1 MVVEV
6 LVFGEGSAGC
16 GDGEFAG
23 VEVPELDAG
32 AVVGS
37 FDAAIELRSSGRQD
51 KLRDVEL
58 LASLLEL
65 GPELGAA
72 VDLDGMEG
80 EGQVLDHGLQETLG
94 VTGGGAGID
103 TCHHVLADRGDGP
116 ELLEMRAVEGYRQV
130 IDLDELAGLGG
141 PGAVAPSLGVA
152 RWKER
157 RFFSLT
163 RPRQKAQGRI
173 RPKRTPWARMR
184 PTVDSLR

>member
-1 MVVEV
+1 MRLESGGLPCGKVLHGRHHVQGSMRSEVVVEV

-94 VTGGGAGID
+94 RYGRWRGNR
-103 TCHHVLADRGDGP
+103 HVSPCACRP
-116 ELLEMRAVEGYRQV
+116 ARR
-130 IDLDELAGLGG
+130 
-141 PGAVAPSLGVA
+141 PG
-152 RWKER
+152 
-157 RFFSLT
+157 
-163 RPRQKAQGRI
+163 
-173 RPKRTPWARMR
+173 TP
-184 PTVDSLR
+184 

>member
-1 MVVEV
+1 MRSEVVVEV
-6 LVFGEGSAGC
+6 LVVGEGGSGC

-37 FDAAIELRSSGRQD
+37 FDAAIELRSSRRQD

-80 EGQVLDHGLQETLG
+80 EGQVLDHGLQETSG
-94 VTGGGAGID
+94 VASGGAGID
-103 TCHHVLADRGDGP
+103 TGHHVLADRGDGP
-116 ELLEMRAVEGYRQV
+116 ELLELGAVEGHRQV
-130 IDLDELAGLGG
+130 IDLDEL
-141 PGAVAPSLGVA
+141 PGWVA
-152 RWKER
+152 RV
-157 RFFSLT
+157 
-163 RPRQKAQGRI
+163 P
-173 RPKRTPWARMR
+173 
-184 PTVDSLR
+184 

>member
-103 TCHHVLADRGDGP
+103 TCHHVLADRRDGP

-152 RWKER
+152 RVEGAALLQLDAPPAE
-157 RFFSLT
+157 SAGADT
-163 RPRQKAQGRI
+163 
-173 RPKRTPWARMR
+173 
-184 PTVDSLR
+184 S

>member
-65 GPELGAA
+65 GPELLELGAI
-72 VDLDGMEG
+72 EG
-80 EGQVLDHGLQETLG
+80 H
-94 VTGGGAGID
+94 
-103 TCHHVLADRGDGP
+103 
-116 ELLEMRAVEGYRQV
+116 RQV

-141 PGAVAPSLGVA
+141 PSAVAPALGVA
-152 RWKER
+152 LVEGAALLQLDAPPAESGRGGYAPNARPGRGCGQRW
-157 RFFSLT
+157 
-163 RPRQKAQGRI
+163 I
-173 RPKRTPWARMR
+173 H
-184 PTVDSLR
+184 